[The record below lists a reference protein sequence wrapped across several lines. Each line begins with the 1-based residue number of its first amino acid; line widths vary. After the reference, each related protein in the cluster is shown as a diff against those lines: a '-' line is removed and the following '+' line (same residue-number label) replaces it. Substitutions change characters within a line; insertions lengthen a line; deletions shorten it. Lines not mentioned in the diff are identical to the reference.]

1 MENRDLNV
9 VIVGLGLIGG
19 CFAKA
24 IRKNIS
30 VKNIW
35 AIDVNEDVLLDAEK
49 QGVIDK
55 GFSVNSNNIE
65 GVLKEADLVVLCTY
79 PHDTVK
85 FVIDNMKSFKT
96 GAILTD
102 VAGVKVDLMS
112 QIDGI
117 LREDLEFIGG
127 HPMAGKEVKGFQ
139 NSDDSIFNGAQ
150 YILVP
155 STKSKMDNINVL
167 KSLLLKMRFSHVI
180 QLSPSEHDKMVAYTS
195 QLPHAIACTLM
206 ENKIIHNKSLCV
218 GGSFRDATRVAKIN
232 CDLWTELFLQNKKYI
247 VQELKGFI
255 SDLEELTVLIDTED
269 KENLREKLCKSEKLR
284 REID

>member
-1 MENRDLNV
+1 MEHRDLNV

-24 IRKNIS
+24 IRKNVT

-35 AIDVNEDVLLDAEK
+35 AIDVNDDVLLDAEK
-49 QGVIDK
+49 QNVIDR
-55 GFSVNSNNIE
+55 GFLLNSHNIE
-65 GVLKEADLVVLCTY
+65 GVLKDTDLVVICTY

-85 FVIDNMKSFKT
+85 FVRDNMKSFKV

-102 VAGVKVDLMS
+102 VAGIKVDLMRK
-112 QIDGI
+112 IDSV
-117 LREDLEFIGG
+117 LRDDIEFIGG

-139 NSDDSIFNGAQ
+139 NSNEKIFNGAQ
-150 YILVP
+150 YIIVP
-155 STKSKMDNINVL
+155 SRNSKEENVNLL
-167 KSLLLKMRFSHVI
+167 KSLLLKMKFQDI
-180 QLSPSEHDKMVAYTS
+180 IELSPSEHDEMVAFTS

-206 ENKIIHNKSLCV
+206 NNKMINKSSLCV

-232 CDLWTELFLQNKKYI
+232 CDLWSELFLQNKKYI
-247 VQELKGFI
+247 VQELKSFI
-255 SDLEELTVLIDTED
+255 SDLEEFTVIIDTED
-269 KENLREKLCKSEKLR
+269 KKNLKEKLCKSENIR